1 MQMNNN
7 VISTE
12 ERALP
17 DLNGSAL
24 EKTEYHSS
32 SVRETDEIA
41 SRFAKIIKGGETIL
55 MYGELGAGKTTFTKA
70 LFKALGVTDT
80 VTSPTF
86 TLMKT
91 YYGKYTVHHLDM
103 YRIETEEDVEELGL
117 REEIEGSDVT
127 VIEWNKFT
135 DFIGAVYAVSIEY
148 LGENTRKITI
158 ALLQK
163 NA

>member
-1 MQMNNN
+1 MNNN

-12 ERALP
+12 QRALP
-17 DLNGSAL
+17 DMGSAL
-24 EKTEYHSS
+24 DKKEYFCS
-32 SVRETDEIA
+32 SVQETNEIA
-41 SRFAKIIKGGETIL
+41 RRFAQEIKGGETVL

-70 LFKALGVTDT
+70 FFNSLGVTDT

-91 YYGKYTVHHLDM
+91 YYGRFTVHHLDM
-103 YRIETEEDVEELGL
+103 YRIEAEEDVEELGL
-117 REEIEGSDVT
+117 LEEIEDNDVT
-127 VIEWNKFT
+127 VIEWNKFS
-135 DFIGAVYAVSIEY
+135 DFIGTVYAVSIEY

>member
-1 MQMNNN
+1 MIDN

-12 ERALP
+12 QRALP
-17 DLNGSAL
+17 IIGSAL
-24 EKTEYHSS
+24 DKKEYFSS
-32 SVRETDEIA
+32 SVQDTDEIA
-41 SRFAKIIKGGETIL
+41 RRFAQGIVGGETIL

-70 LFKALGVTDT
+70 LFKTLGVTDT

-91 YYGKYTVHHLDM
+91 YYGRFTVHHLDM

-117 REEIEGSDVT
+117 CEEIEENDVT

-135 DFIGAVYAVSIEY
+135 DFTGKVYAVSIEY
-148 LGENTRKITI
+148 LGENTRKIII
-158 ALLQK
+158 ALLQE

>member
-1 MQMNNN
+1 MIDN

-12 ERALP
+12 QRALP
-17 DLNGSAL
+17 DIGSAL
-24 EKTEYHSS
+24 DKKEYFSS
-32 SVRETDEIA
+32 SVQDTDEIA
-41 SRFAKIIKGGETIL
+41 RRFAQGIVGGETIL

-70 LFKALGVTDT
+70 LFKTLGVTDT

-91 YYGKYTVHHLDM
+91 YYGRFTVHHLDM

-117 REEIEGSDVT
+117 CEEIEENDVT

-135 DFIGAVYAVSIEY
+135 DFTGAVYAVSIEY

-158 ALLQK
+158 ALLQE

>member
-1 MQMNNN
+1 MQMIDN

-12 ERALP
+12 QRALP
-17 DLNGSAL
+17 DIGSAL
-24 EKTEYHSS
+24 DKKEYFSS
-32 SVRETDEIA
+32 SVQDTDEIA
-41 SRFAKIIKGGETIL
+41 RRFAQGIVGGETIL

-70 LFKALGVTDT
+70 LFKTLGVTDT

-91 YYGKYTVHHLDM
+91 YYGRFTVHHLDM

-117 REEIEGSDVT
+117 CEEIEENDVT

-135 DFIGAVYAVSIEY
+135 DFTGAVYAVSIEY

-158 ALLQK
+158 ALLQE